1 MSRTRIESPVYQQ
14 IAVDLAAKIASG
26 KYQEKERIRGR
37 STLASYYNV
46 SPETIRKAVYILED
60 VGIVTIHQGIGI
72 EVASAEQAREFQE
85 KYSNIYNLNS
95 LKKELLDL
103 LHQHQEQERLLK
115 EKVNDL
121 IDSTERFRNV
131 NPFIP
136 FELVITRDMKYLG
149 KTASEINFWQNT
161 MATIIAIKRNDRLI
175 LSPGSYATLKEG
187 DIWYLIA
194 TEESFNRVKSFLH
207 K

>member
-14 IAVDLAAKIASG
+14 IAVDLAVKIASG

-72 EVASAEQAREFQE
+72 EVASAEKAREFQE

-121 IDSTERFRNV
+121 IDSTERFQNV

>member
-14 IAVDLAAKIASG
+14 IAVDLAVKIASG

-72 EVASAEQAREFQE
+72 EVASAEKAREFQE

>member
-72 EVASAEQAREFQE
+72 EVASAEKARGFQE

>member
-14 IAVDLAAKIASG
+14 IAVDLAVKIASG

-72 EVASAEQAREFQE
+72 EVASAEKAREFQE

-121 IDSTERFRNV
+121 IDSTERFQNV

-136 FELVITRDMKYLG
+136 FELVITRDMKYLEMCIRDRP
-149 KTASEINFWQNT
+149 TAVK
-161 MATIIAIKRNDRLI
+161 KRMFRL
-175 LSPGSYATLKEG
+175 
-187 DIWYLIA
+187 
-194 TEESFNRVKSFLH
+194 
-207 K
+207 

>member
-72 EVASAEQAREFQE
+72 EVASAEKAREFQE

>member
-72 EVASAEQAREFQE
+72 EVASAEKAREFQE

-121 IDSTERFRNV
+121 IDSTERFQNV